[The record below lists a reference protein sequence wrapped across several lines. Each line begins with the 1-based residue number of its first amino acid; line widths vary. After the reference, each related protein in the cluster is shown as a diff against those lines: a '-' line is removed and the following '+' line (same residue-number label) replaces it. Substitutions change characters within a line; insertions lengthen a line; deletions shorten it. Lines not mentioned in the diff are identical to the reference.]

1 MTWTTP
7 PVASN
12 TISTDGIDIN
22 DWGVTIPYGPEG
34 QPETVTLS
42 TWDFAGQEIYY
53 ATHQFFLSARSL
65 YFLVFNLLSPVQ
77 SHVEFW
83 LQSIRNAAPD
93 SPVFIIG
100 SHADDE
106 RCTEEYTA
114 AMLKRC
120 VKAIRC
126 VSCVSCQSVLI
137 RFCCA
142 CDRLEDKYQRRFP
155 NIAGFHFIG
164 APSGKG
170 LDALHA
176 SLVNVIAAQVR
187 VSLRQPSRVRVRYV
201 RRECQVFTFLVV
213 RAGMRGR
220 AAAEQLHGAGEAD
233 RDRGQEEAAAHRV
246 VGRVPGHG
254 PPVPHRRRTRPPHR
268 HLHPAQPGLTRPLP

>member
-120 VKAIRC
+120 VKAIRWVCRVCRVCRVVCRVVC
-126 VSCVSCQSVLI
+126 VVSCQ
-137 RFCCA
+137 F
-142 CDRLEDKYQRRFP
+142 
-155 NIAGFHFIG
+155 
-164 APSGKG
+164 
-170 LDALHA
+170 
-176 SLVNVIAAQVR
+176 
-187 VSLRQPSRVRVRYV
+187 
-201 RRECQVFTFLVV
+201 
-213 RAGMRGR
+213 
-220 AAAEQLHGAGEAD
+220 
-233 RDRGQEEAAAHRV
+233 
-246 VGRVPGHG
+246 
-254 PPVPHRRRTRPPHR
+254 
-268 HLHPAQPGLTRPLP
+268 

>member
-1 MTWTTP
+1 MTWRA
-7 PVASN
+7 ASN

-34 QPETVTLS
+34 QSETVTLS

-120 VKAIRC
+120 VKALRC
-126 VSCVSCQSVLI
+126 VCRVCRVVQFVLI
-137 RFCCA
+137 RFC
-142 CDRLEDKYQRRFP
+142 
-155 NIAGFHFIG
+155 
-164 APSGKG
+164 
-170 LDALHA
+170 
-176 SLVNVIAAQVR
+176 
-187 VSLRQPSRVRVRYV
+187 LRQARRQVSAALPQHRGLPLHRRTVGQGPRRPPRQPGQRHRRAGACLPPPTLACARVRVRSVHQRMQSIYV
-201 RRECQVFTFLVV
+201 LGGARRNAWASRC
-213 RAGMRGR
+213 RATTWSWRS
-220 AAAEQLHGAGEAD
+220 
-233 RDRGQEEAAAHRV
+233 
-246 VGRVPGHG
+246 
-254 PPVPHRRRTRPPHR
+254 
-268 HLHPAQPGLTRPLP
+268 